1 MDKRYLKLCQWLQ
14 DKYVDQRAL
23 LNTQHELSKQLVP
36 LQGDASQRRYFRWN
50 VTPQYAVIAVDAP
63 PEVENT
69 TAFVAIAKQWQLQGI
84 PVPEIYFADSQ
95 QGFLLIEDLGDQLLL
110 PLLNQDNA
118 QYYYGQAF
126 NILQQIQQSTSFFT
140 DYSLPAYDQTFL
152 QRELDLF
159 HEWFVVEFLKIELNA
174 IHKKMLQRMFEQ
186 IIDCAL
192 QQPQV
197 VVHRDFHARNLMIT
211 NDVLR
216 VIDFQGAV
224 KGPATYDPVS
234 LLKDCY
240 ICWPIEQVK
249 HWWADWSKSLAVLN
263 GFSPEQTWQWFQ
275 WIGLQ
280 RHLKVLGLFVRLFK
294 REKKARYLQDLPL
307 VVKYVEQ
314 VILSESDFADVAS
327 WWQDVLQPRWLNYYQ
342 TTKDSS

>member
-1 MDKRYLKLCQWLQ
+1 MDERYLKLCQWLH
-14 DKYVDQRAL
+14 DKYVDQRVL
-23 LNTQHELSKQLVP
+23 SNTQHELSKQLTP
-36 LQGDASQRRYFRWN
+36 LQGDASQRRYFRWDI
-50 VTPQYAVIAVDAP
+50 TPQRSVIAVDAP

-69 TAFVAIAKQWQLQGI
+69 TAFVAIARQWQLQGI
-84 PVPEIYFADSQ
+84 PVPEIFFADSQ
-95 QGFLLIEDLGDQLLL
+95 QGFLLIEDLGDQQLL

-126 NILQQIQQSTSFFT
+126 NILQQIQQSTSFT
-140 DYSLPAYDQTFL
+140 GYSLPAYDQTFL

-174 IHKKMLQRMFEQ
+174 IQKKMLQGMFEQ

-211 NDVLR
+211 NNAIR

-224 KGPATYDPVS
+224 QGPATYDAVS

-240 ICWPIEQVK
+240 ICWPIDQVK
-249 HWWADWSKSLAVLN
+249 QWWFDWSNSLMALK
-263 GFSPEQTWQWFQ
+263 GFSSEQTWQWFQ
-275 WIGLQ
+275 WMGLQ
-280 RHLKVLGLFVRLFK
+280 RHLKVLGLFVRLFI
-294 REKKARYLQDLPL
+294 RENKARYLQDLPL
-307 VVKYVEQ
+307 VVNYVEQ
-314 VILSESDFADVAS
+314 VILSEPDFADIAD
-327 WWQDVLQPRWLNYYQ
+327 WWQDELQPRWLSYYHSK
-342 TTKDSS
+342 KDS